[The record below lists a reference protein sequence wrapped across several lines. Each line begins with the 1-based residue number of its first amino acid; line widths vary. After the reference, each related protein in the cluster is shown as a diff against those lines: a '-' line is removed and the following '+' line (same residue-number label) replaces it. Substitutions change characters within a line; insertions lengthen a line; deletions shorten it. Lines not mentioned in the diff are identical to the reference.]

1 MKIKFYSLLAFF
13 LSLPMMAMAQ
23 NGSSSE
29 SITLPN
35 PAGLRTVDDL
45 LAKVINWLYV
55 ISAPVITIIVIWA
68 AFLMLTA
75 NDNKNQFE
83 QGKKMIKN
91 AAIGAGVIICASG
104 LVFIIREFFGV
115 NP

>member
-1 MKIKFYSLLAFF
+1 MKFRYYSLLAFF
-13 LSLPMMAMAQ
+13 LSLPTMTMAQ
-23 NGSSSE
+23 SGSPSP
-29 SITLPN
+29 SIELPN
-35 PAGLRTVDDL
+35 PAGLETVNDL
-45 LAKVINWLYV
+45 LARIINWLYI

-104 LVFIIREFFGV
+104 LVFIIKEFFGV